1 VSDEFVGACDVGT
14 RVGAAAGEADRTAIR
29 VRDLV
34 KSFRFGGQ
42 TVEALRGVSFEIRR
56 GTVVG
61 IVGSSGSGKTT
72 LVNIL
77 GGLDSPTA
85 GEVWVEGL
93 SIHGLAE
100 AQLTSYRR
108 RWVGFVFQ
116 AYNLIPNISAVEN
129 VSLPLEFAGVPR
141 RRREERARYC
151 LEQAGLP
158 QERHRHTPA
167 RLSGGE
173 QQRVAV
179 ARSLVNDPAFILADE
194 PTGNLDSTNS
204 DQVMALLTSL
214 SREHGKT
221 VLVVTHDHVLASQA
235 DTVLSMRDG
244 KVFSG

>member
-1 VSDEFVGACDVGT
+1 MSDEFVGACDVGT